1 MQARQDAETSLRR
14 PQREAFPSFT
24 SFGDNR
30 SEDTLRHSLGKAIFG
45 DSHFWLPIAV
55 LIIGISLLVVL
66 R

>member
-1 MQARQDAETSLRR
+1 MQTCQDAETGLKRSRR
-14 PQREAFPSFT
+14 DFPSFT

-30 SEDTLRHSLGKAIFG
+30 SEDTLRHSLGKAILG
-45 DSHFWLPIAV
+45 DSHFWLPITV